1 MSKKSIFSIYGGY
14 NLPYFAIV
22 LIDSAIKGILV
33 WLSAQIM
40 QNLVDDIIER
50 EIGSYLPQ
58 YLGMLCLLCCLGLAE
73 YLLQYGKSIF
83 MYKRQYENMQN
94 IFHHI
99 WKQPYESQRGT
110 RDSEI
115 YSACYS
121 DLQLASD
128 FYTQLDQLFAQIAVS
143 AGAIVYIYGT
153 NVVIGLSLTALGCVL
168 ILYRL
173 LVSPRLGKY
182 QREIQDYNALLNDV
196 LIQRYESREYSSF
209 FRFSCLKNKWKDL
222 YRAYLDS
229 NLEQCK
235 WQVITSVFEYGI
247 GFLQTYLPLFLV
259 GVLFHEFTIGMM
271 LALITNITAFMSIFR
286 VMGRGIGEL
295 KKCRAG
301 FERIEPYFGRETE
314 ESQKEKIDVDKL
326 EWKVTQLSYAYGK
339 KVGLHLQNLEYS
351 GEKNLF
357 LIGEKGLENRR
368 LPK

>member
-58 YLGMLCLLCCLGLAE
+58 YLGMLCLICCLGLAE

-128 FYTQLDQLFAQIAVS
+128 FYT
-143 AGAIVYIYGT
+143 
-153 NVVIGLSLTALGCVL
+153 
-168 ILYRL
+168 
-173 LVSPRLGKY
+173 
-182 QREIQDYNALLNDV
+182 
-196 LIQRYESREYSSF
+196 
-209 FRFSCLKNKWKDL
+209 
-222 YRAYLDS
+222 
-229 NLEQCK
+229 
-235 WQVITSVFEYGI
+235 
-247 GFLQTYLPLFLV
+247 
-259 GVLFHEFTIGMM
+259 
-271 LALITNITAFMSIFR
+271 
-286 VMGRGIGEL
+286 
-295 KKCRAG
+295 
-301 FERIEPYFGRETE
+301 
-314 ESQKEKIDVDKL
+314 
-326 EWKVTQLSYAYGK
+326 
-339 KVGLHLQNLEYS
+339 
-351 GEKNLF
+351 
-357 LIGEKGLENRR
+357 
-368 LPK
+368 

>member
-1 MSKKSIFSIYGGY
+1 MSKKSIFSIYGSY
-14 NLPYFAIV
+14 NLPYFTIV

-73 YLLQYGKSIF
+73 YLLQYGKRIF
-83 MYKRQYENMQN
+83 MYKRQYENMQS

-168 ILYRL
+168 ILYRDAEQ
-173 LVSPRLGKY
+173 GIKY
-182 QREIQDYNALLNDV
+182 L
-196 LIQRYESREYSSF
+196 
-209 FRFSCLKNKWKDL
+209 
-222 YRAYLDS
+222 
-229 NLEQCK
+229 
-235 WQVITSVFEYGI
+235 
-247 GFLQTYLPLFLV
+247 
-259 GVLFHEFTIGMM
+259 
-271 LALITNITAFMSIFR
+271 
-286 VMGRGIGEL
+286 
-295 KKCRAG
+295 
-301 FERIEPYFGRETE
+301 
-314 ESQKEKIDVDKL
+314 
-326 EWKVTQLSYAYGK
+326 
-339 KVGLHLQNLEYS
+339 
-351 GEKNLF
+351 
-357 LIGEKGLENRR
+357 
-368 LPK
+368 

>member
-1 MSKKSIFSIYGGY
+1 M
-14 NLPYFAIV
+14 
-22 LIDSAIKGILV
+22 

-58 YLGMLCLLCCLGLAE
+58 YLGMPLPYFAALGWQNISCNTARVV
-73 YLLQYGKSIF
+73 F

-110 RDSEI
+110 RNSEI

-168 ILYRL
+168 ILYRV

-196 LIQRYESREYSSF
+196 LIQRYESRVIQF
-209 FRFSCLKNKWKDL
+209 FFARFCL
-222 YRAYLDS
+222 
-229 NLEQCK
+229 
-235 WQVITSVFEYGI
+235 FENANGKTCI
-247 GFLQTYLPLFLV
+247 G
-259 GVLFHEFTIGMM
+259 
-271 LALITNITAFMSIFR
+271 LIWIR
-286 VMGRGIGEL
+286 
-295 KKCRAG
+295 
-301 FERIEPYFGRETE
+301 FGT
-314 ESQKEKIDVDKL
+314 V
-326 EWKVTQLSYAYGK
+326 
-339 KVGLHLQNLEYS
+339 
-351 GEKNLF
+351 
-357 LIGEKGLENRR
+357 
-368 LPK
+368 